1 MTGEQRDYHEQRA
14 REELDRAASAESTS
28 AERLHRELAELH
40 ADKARAS
47 GNVVPFPSFV
57 RA

>member
-1 MTGEQRDYHEQRA
+1 MTVEQRDYHEQRA
-14 REELDRAASAESTS
+14 REELDRAATAGSAS

-40 ADKARAS
+40 MDKARTP
-47 GNVVPFPSFV
+47 GNILSFPALA